1 MNNSFL
7 NSVKKLSDFFIYYYF
22 LVDLFLLGFFSKKI
36 PYLFF
41 IFSYIYGTF
50 GYTNALTDFQFII
63 KAVCLLFSWYM
74 IYTSLIVFCVFNI
87 PISQKY
93 LTNLLGKDFVVDK
106 IGNPGLGT
114 LARFSGFA
122 FAGFTV
128 NEVGRLADS
137 YIIVTTADTA
147 LENRMRVI
155 ENNEY
160 LSLKEKKQA
169 TQESLK
175 LHDAMVQTKPE
186 GTLDRISKVGAHRD
200 MVSSTSD
207 VLKTLFGKK

>member
-1 MNNSFL
+1 MNNSFFKE
-7 NSVKKLSDFFIYYYF
+7 VKKLIDFFIYYFF

-50 GYTNALTDFQFII
+50 GYTDALTDFQFII
-63 KAVCLLFSWYM
+63 KTVCLLFSWYL

-93 LTNLLGKDFVVDK
+93 LTNLLGKNFVVDK

-114 LARFSGFA
+114 LAKFSGFA
-122 FAGFTV
+122 VAGFAV
-128 NEVGRLADS
+128 NEVGRLADG
-137 YIIVTTADTA
+137 YIIVTTAEIA

-160 LSLKEKKQA
+160 MSLKEKKQA

-175 LHDAMVQTKPE
+175 IHDAMIQTKPQ
-186 GTLDRISKVGAHRD
+186 GTLDRISKVEAHRH
-200 MVSSTSD
+200 MVSSASD
-207 VLKTLFGKK
+207 VFKTLFGKK